1 MKNKKGIQKS
11 IDDSEITE
19 IKYYDNIQ
27 GKWIKVNT
35 TKRIARF
42 MNTSKQQQ
50 RRKQNQYN
58 YFNVSFD
65 SVFSEFLDESNM
77 IEDAGFQYFVENDE
91 QIEDLNSIKNYRIIK
106 NSFKYLT
113 PEQKEV
119 IRLKF
124 YKNKSLREI
133 GEMLSISKQSVFERI
148 KNAEKNIKRF
158 FKIVAN

>member
-1 MKNKKGIQKS
+1 
-11 IDDSEITE
+11 
-19 IKYYDNIQ
+19 
-27 GKWIKVNT
+27 
-35 TKRIARF
+35 

-77 IEDAGFQYFVENDE
+77 IEDAGFQCFVENDE
-91 QIEDLNSIKNYRIIK
+91 QIESLNSIKNYRIIK

>member
-1 MKNKKGIQKS
+1 MKNKKGIEKS

>member
-77 IEDAGFQYFVENDE
+77 IEDACFQYLGEYDE

>member
-158 FKIVAN
+158 LKIVAN

>member
-77 IEDAGFQYFVENDE
+77 IEDACFQYLGEYDE
-91 QIEDLNSIKNYRIIK
+91 QIESLNSVKNYKLIK
-106 NSFKYLT
+106 SSFRYLT